1 MGKTHLESA
10 LSSTSLIRVPN
21 RGSYTIF
28 RLWHY
33 LIIGPSGKAVCQ
45 RPKIV
50 AAHPGAADLTIDR
63 IGDLLDYK
71 LSDLLGTTLKGKR
84 T

>member
-1 MGKTHLESA
+1 MSVRQGKSA
-10 LSSTSLIRVPN
+10 N
-21 RGSYTIF
+21 D
-28 RLWHY
+28 
-33 LIIGPSGKAVCQ
+33 
-45 RPKIV
+45 PKIV